1 MNTILRVAAKEFA
14 SFFSSPVAY
23 IFLGVFLAANLF
35 IFFWVE
41 TFFAVNI
48 TEVRALFRWMPI
60 LLIFLTSAIT
70 MRLWAEE
77 KRAGT
82 LEFLLT
88 APVSPAVLVFGKFV
102 GCLGLIIVSFVLTL
116 PLVITVSL
124 MGDLDWGPV
133 WGGYIAAIF
142 LGAAYTAIGL
152 FVSVK
157 SENQIISLIVSVL
170 VCALFFLLG
179 SDILSDLV
187 GTKGAEILALLG
199 SGSRFDAITRGVI
212 DLRDLYYYLTIT
224 GVFLCLNVYG
234 LEKERWVGNPA
245 NSKHRLW
252 QYVTLLLVGNLIAA
266 NFWLAPLGKLRMDMT
281 QGRIYSISD
290 TTRNYLKQVKEPLLI
305 RGYFSEQTHPLLA
318 PLVPRLKDLL
328 EEYAVAGGDAVHVE
342 FVDPLEHPDLE
353 REAGQKYGIKPVPF
367 QTASKYQ
374 SAVTN
379 SYFDLLI
386 KYGDQYETLGFND
399 LIEIKTGGNDVIV
412 ELENPEYDITRAIRK
427 TLYNYQSGGDVFAG
441 IDGDVFFHGYFS
453 ADAKLPE
460 VLVTLRADLQGILED
475 LEKKSKGRF
484 KVSIE
489 DPESDGGGLA
499 AKLSEEYGFQP
510 MSASLF
516 TNDTFWFYI
525 VLENGDRHME
535 VGIPKEL
542 DREGMQRTLQNALKR
557 LASGVTKNIA
567 YHTQPVTPPMPQYG
581 VPAHGKSF
589 DILKEVLS
597 QEHGVIDADLKDGTV
612 PDQSDILVLA
622 SPEKLD
628 EKQLFAVDQFLMQG
642 GTVILATSAFDIEMH
657 QQLAVVASHS
667 GLEDWLAFN
676 GIDVEKKIVMDV
688 QNSPFP
694 VPVERNIGGFTVK
707 ETKLIDYLPF
717 VDVRQDGM
725 LGNELFFS
733 AMSQLTMN
741 WSSPLIVDR
750 EKNEDRKV
758 TELLKSSENSWSTAE
773 PVLQPDY
780 EKYPEYGFAEG
791 EEKGRQLLGVMLEG
805 SFTSYFKGKE
815 SPLGKGDDQKAVP
828 GAAGPNG
835 EKEEEKQVIRKV
847 VESSPATSRIICLA
861 SNSFLADAIL
871 QLGSGVRGSGY
882 LDPLQLISNIVD
894 FSLEDAGLL
903 QIRGRSHFARPLIP
917 MKRND
922 QLFFEYLNYALAVFG
937 LVVVW
942 FVANIRKKKTRRREQ
957 NVLQRIAGRV

>member
-1 MNTILRVAAKEFA
+1 MDKILRVAAKEFA

-23 IFLGVFLAANLF
+23 IFMGVFLAANLF

-48 TEVRALFRWMPI
+48 TEVRALFDWMPI

-77 KRAGT
+77 KRSGT

-88 APVSPAVLVFGKFV
+88 APVSPTVLVLGKFA
-102 GCLGLIIVSFVLTL
+102 GCLGLIIVSLALTL
-116 PLVITVSL
+116 PLAITVSL

-142 LGAAYTAIGL
+142 LGAAYIAIGL

-179 SDILSDLV
+179 TNILSDLV

-224 GVFLCLNVYG
+224 GVFLCFNVYG
-234 LEKERWVGNPA
+234 LEKERWAGNPG
-245 NSKHRLW
+245 NNKHRLW
-252 QYVTLLLVGNLIAA
+252 QYATLLIAGNLVAA
-266 NFWLAPLGKLRMDMT
+266 NFWLASLGNLRMDMT
-281 QGRIYSISD
+281 EGNIYSISD
-290 TTRNYLKQVKEPLLI
+290 TTRNYLQQLKEPLLI

-328 EEYAVAGGDAVHVE
+328 EEYAVAGGNAVNVE
-342 FVDPLEHPDLE
+342 FVDPLEHPELE
-353 REAGQKYGIKPVPF
+353 QEAGQKYGIKPVPF

-399 LIEIKTGGNDVIV
+399 LIEIRRGGKDVIV
-412 ELENPEYDITRAIRK
+412 ELQNPEYDITRAIRK
-427 TLYNYQSGGDVFAG
+427 TLYGYQSGGDVFAG
-441 IDGDVFFHGYFS
+441 IDGDVVFHGYFS
-453 ADAKLPE
+453 ADAKLPKA
-460 VLVTLRADLQGILED
+460 LVALRGDLQNILEELQKD
-475 LEKKSKGRF
+475 SAGRF

-489 DPESDGGGLA
+489 DPESAGGVLA

-516 TNDTFWFYI
+516 SNDTFWFYI
-525 VLENGDRHME
+525 VLENGDRYME
-535 VGIPKEL
+535 VSLPEEL
-542 DREGMQRTLQNALKR
+542 DKENMSRTLQNALKR

-567 YHTQPVTPPMPQYG
+567 YHTQPLTPPMPQYG
-581 VPAHGKSF
+581 VPGHGKSF

-597 QEHGVIDADLKDGTV
+597 QEHGVIDADLKDGIV

-622 SPEKLD
+622 SPERLD

-642 GTVILATSAFDIEMH
+642 GTVILATSAFDIEMQ
-657 QQLAVVASHS
+657 QQLAVVGYNS
-667 GLEDWLAFN
+667 GLEDWLAFH
-676 GIDVEKKIVMDV
+676 GIDVEKKLVMDA

-694 VPVERNIGGFTVK
+694 VPVERNIGGFIVK
-707 ETKLIDYLPF
+707 ETKLIDYPPF
-717 VDVRQDGM
+717 VDIRREGM
-725 LGNELFFS
+725 FGNDLFFS
-733 AMSQLTMN
+733 AVSQLTMN
-741 WSSPLIVDR
+741 WSSPIAVDA
-750 EKNEDRKV
+750 EKNEGRKV
-758 TELLKSSENSWSTAE
+758 TELLKSSENGWLTTDLT
-773 PVLQPDY
+773 LQPDF

-791 EEKGRQLLGVMLEG
+791 DEKAQQLLGVMLEG

-815 SPLGKGDDQKAVP
+815 SPLGKADDKAAAP
-828 GAAGPNG
+828 QAAGQDG
-835 EKEEEKQVIRKV
+835 EKEEKQVIRKV

-861 SNSFLADAIL
+861 SNSFLSDAIL

-882 LDPLQLISNIVD
+882 LDPLQLISNMVD

-903 QIRGRSHFARPLIP
+903 EIRGRSHFARPLIP

-942 FVANIRKKKTRRREQ
+942 FVANIRKKKARRREQ
-957 NVLQRIAGRV
+957 NLLQGIAGRA